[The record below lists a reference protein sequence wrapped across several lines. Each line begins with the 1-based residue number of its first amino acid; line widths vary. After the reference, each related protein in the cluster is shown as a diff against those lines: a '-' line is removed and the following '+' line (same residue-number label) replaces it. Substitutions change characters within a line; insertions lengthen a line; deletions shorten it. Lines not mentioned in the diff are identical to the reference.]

1 MGWFEKQIKQ
11 RKDLDQ
17 QLFEESF
24 FRAAGVVLGQ
34 RTAERISDDHIVT
47 KKAIDEILKYFHF
60 KPVEF
65 PKSIKEHEDQLDY
78 CLRPHGLM
86 KRQITLEEKWYR
98 DAYGPVLA
106 YTKE

>member
-11 RKDLDQ
+11 RRDLDQ

-34 RTAERISDDHIVT
+34 RTAEKISDDHIIT
-47 KKAIDEILKYFHF
+47 KQAIDDILKYFHF
-60 KPVEF
+60 KPVEI
-65 PKSIKEHEDQLDY
+65 PKNVKEHEDQLDF

-86 KRQITLEEKWYR
+86 KR
-98 DAYGPVLA
+98 
-106 YTKE
+106 